1 MQNAHVGR
9 GCYLLSL
16 DELSEAVG
24 LDGRLVDEDVRAATV
39 GGDEADPLLGIEPLA
54 RTGIL
59 GHSVVCVRGDE
70 KIPRGREGRP
80 SKIPE
85 FSFDFLKLF
94 FFGYLYALFS
104 VLHGNKGDI

>member
-1 MQNAHVGR
+1 MATETMQNAHVGR

-39 GGDEADPLLGIEPLA
+39 GGDEADPLLGIEPFA

-59 GHSVVCVRGDE
+59 GGHSVVCVRGDE
-70 KIPRGREGRP
+70 KFLGTKPGGRV
-80 SKIPE
+80 K
-85 FSFDFLKLF
+85 
-94 FFGYLYALFS
+94 
-104 VLHGNKGDI
+104 

>member
-1 MQNAHVGR
+1 MATETMQNAHVGR

-70 KIPRGREGRP
+70 KFLEAERAGRVKYP
-80 SKIPE
+80 N
-85 FSFDFLKLF
+85 FLSTF
-94 FFGYLYALFS
+94 
-104 VLHGNKGDI
+104 